1 MLDCKFSST
10 NEFIFS
16 KVREEMFQI
25 FKPLNSEQKLILF
38 SNLVVSAII
47 TMMLAFFMN
56 PGGDFSILFWIQN
69 HLWSVLPAF
78 INVFV
83 WNHYQ
88 IQLTNKNFFFK
99 FIVSWVLVLIT
110 TIIMKL
116 ILLLILVIIVYF
128 VSYGR
133 DIM

>member
-1 MLDCKFSST
+1 MNGMKKSK
-10 NEFIFS
+10 
-16 KVREEMFQI
+16 KVREDMFQH
-25 FKPLNSEQKLILF
+25 FKLLNSDQKVILF
-38 SNLVVSAII
+38 SNLVISAII

-56 PGGDFSILFWIQN
+56 PGGDFSILVLIQN

-78 INVFV
+78 INVLV

-99 FIVSWVLVLIT
+99 FLISWVLVLIT

-116 ILLLILVIIVYF
+116 ILLLILVLIVYF
-128 VSYGR
+128 VTSGR

>member
-1 MLDCKFSST
+1 MNGMKKSK
-10 NEFIFS
+10 
-16 KVREEMFQI
+16 KVRKDMLQN
-25 FKPLNSEQKLILF
+25 FKLLNSEQKLVLI

-56 PGGDFSILFWIQN
+56 TGGDFSILFWIQN

-99 FIVSWVLVLIT
+99 FLISWVLVLIT

-116 ILLLILVIIVYF
+116 ILLLILVLIVYF
-128 VSYGR
+128 VTSGR
-133 DIM
+133 GIM

>member
-1 MLDCKFSST
+1 MLQ
-10 NEFIFS
+10 N
-16 KVREEMFQI
+16 
-25 FKPLNSEQKLILF
+25 FKLLNSEQKLILF
-38 SNLVVSAII
+38 SNLLVSAII

-56 PGGDFSILFWIQN
+56 PGGDFSILVWIKN

-88 IQLTNKNFFFK
+88 IQLTDKNFFFK
-99 FIVSWVLVLIT
+99 FLISWVLVLIT

>member
-10 NEFIFS
+10 NESIYS
-16 KVREEMFQI
+16 KVREDMFQN
-25 FKPLNSEQKLILF
+25 FKLLNSEQKLILF

-56 PGGDFSILFWIQN
+56 PGGDFSILVWIQN

-99 FIVSWVLVLIT
+99 FLISWVLVLIT

-116 ILLLILVIIVYF
+116 ILLLILVLIVYF
-128 VSYGR
+128 VTSGR
-133 DIM
+133 GIM

>member
-1 MLDCKFSST
+1 MLQ
-10 NEFIFS
+10 N
-16 KVREEMFQI
+16 

-38 SNLVVSAII
+38 SNLLVSAII
-47 TMMLAFFMN
+47 TMLLAFFMN
-56 PGGDFSILFWIQN
+56 PGGDFSILGWIRN
-69 HLWSVLPAF
+69 HLWSILPAF

-88 IQLTNKNFFFK
+88 IQLTNKNLFFK
-99 FIVSWVLVLIT
+99 FLISWVLVLIT

>member
-1 MLDCKFSST
+1 MNGMKKSK
-10 NEFIFS
+10 
-16 KVREEMFQI
+16 KVRKDMLQN
-25 FKPLNSEQKLILF
+25 FKLLNSEQKLVLI

-99 FIVSWVLVLIT
+99 FLISWVLVLIT

-116 ILLLILVIIVYF
+116 ILLLILVLIVYF
-128 VSYGR
+128 VTSGR
-133 DIM
+133 GIM

>member
-1 MLDCKFSST
+1 MNGMKKSK
-10 NEFIFS
+10 
-16 KVREEMFQI
+16 KVRKDMLQN
-25 FKPLNSEQKLILF
+25 FKLLNSEQKLVLI

-56 PGGDFSILFWIQN
+56 PGGDFSILFWIRN

-99 FIVSWVLVLIT
+99 FLISWVLVLIT

-116 ILLLILVIIVYF
+116 ILLLILVLIVYF
-128 VSYGR
+128 VTSGR
-133 DIM
+133 GIM

>member
-16 KVREEMFQI
+16 KVRKDMFQN
-25 FKPLNSEQKLILF
+25 FKLLNSEKKLILF

-47 TMMLAFFMN
+47 TMMLVFFMN
-56 PGGDFSILFWIQN
+56 PGGDFSILFWIKN
-69 HLWSVLPAF
+69 HLWSILPAF

-88 IQLTNKNFFFK
+88 IQLTNKNLFFK
-99 FIVSWVLVLIT
+99 FLISWVLVLIT

-116 ILLLILVIIVYF
+116 ILLLILVIIVHF
-128 VSYGR
+128 VTSGR

>member
-1 MLDCKFSST
+1 MLQ
-10 NEFIFS
+10 N
-16 KVREEMFQI
+16 
-25 FKPLNSEQKLILF
+25 FKLLNSEQKLILF

-56 PGGDFSILFWIQN
+56 SGGDFSILVWIKT
-69 HLWSVLPAF
+69 HLWSVFPTF

-83 WNHYQ
+83 WNHYH

-99 FIVSWVLVLIT
+99 FLISWILVLIT
-110 TIIMKL
+110 TIILEL
-116 ILLLILVIIVYF
+116 ILLLILVLIVYL
-128 VSYGR
+128 VTYGR

>member
-1 MLDCKFSST
+1 MNGMKKSK
-10 NEFIFS
+10 
-16 KVREEMFQI
+16 KVRKDMLQN
-25 FKPLNSEQKLILF
+25 FKLLNSEQKLVLI

-56 PGGDFSILFWIQN
+56 PGGDFSILGWIRN
-69 HLWSVLPAF
+69 HLWSALPAF

-99 FIVSWVLVLIT
+99 FLISWVLVLIT

-116 ILLLILVIIVYF
+116 ILLLILLIIIHF
-128 VSYGR
+128 VTSGR

>member
-1 MLDCKFSST
+1 MNGMKKSK
-10 NEFIFS
+10 
-16 KVREEMFQI
+16 KVRKDMFQN
-25 FKPLNSEQKLILF
+25 FKLLNSDQKVILF
-38 SNLVVSAII
+38 SNLVISAII

-56 PGGDFSILFWIQN
+56 PGGDFSILVWIKN

-88 IQLTNKNFFFK
+88 IQLTKKNFFFK
-99 FIVSWVLVLIT
+99 FLISWLLVLVT

-116 ILLLILVIIVYF
+116 ILLLILVLIVYF

>member
-1 MLDCKFSST
+1 MNGMKKSK
-10 NEFIFS
+10 
-16 KVREEMFQI
+16 KVRKDMLQN
-25 FKPLNSEQKLILF
+25 FKLLNSEQKLVLI

-99 FIVSWVLVLIT
+99 FLISWVLVLIT
-110 TIIMKL
+110 TIIIKL
-116 ILLLILVIIVYF
+116 ILLLILVLIVYF
-128 VSYGR
+128 VTSGR
-133 DIM
+133 GIM

>member
-16 KVREEMFQI
+16 KVIEEMFQI

-56 PGGDFSILFWIQN
+56 PGGDFSILGWIKN
-69 HLWSVLPAF
+69 HLWSVLPSF

-99 FIVSWVLVLIT
+99 FIISWVLVLIT

>member
-1 MLDCKFSST
+1 MLQ
-10 NEFIFS
+10 N
-16 KVREEMFQI
+16 
-25 FKPLNSEQKLILF
+25 FKLLNSEQKLILF

-56 PGGDFSILFWIQN
+56 SGGDFSILVWIQN

-88 IQLTNKNFFFK
+88 IQLTNKNLFFK
-99 FIVSWVLVLIT
+99 FLISWVLVLIT

-116 ILLLILVIIVYF
+116 ILLLILVIIVHF
-128 VSYGR
+128 VTFGR

>member
-1 MLDCKFSST
+1 MLQ
-10 NEFIFS
+10 N
-16 KVREEMFQI
+16 
-25 FKPLNSEQKLILF
+25 FKQLNSEQKLILF
-38 SNLVVSAII
+38 SNLVVSGII

-56 PGGDFSILFWIQN
+56 PGGDFSILVWIRN
-69 HLWSVLPAF
+69 HLWS
-78 INVFV
+78 
-83 WNHYQ
+83 HYQ

>member
-16 KVREEMFQI
+16 KVRKDMLQN
-25 FKPLNSEQKLILF
+25 FKLLNSEQKLILF
-38 SNLVVSAII
+38 LNLVVSAII

-56 PGGDFSILFWIQN
+56 PGGDFSILFWIKN
-69 HLWSVLPAF
+69 YLWSVLPAF

-83 WNHYQ
+83 WNHYK

-99 FIVSWVLVLIT
+99 FLISWVLVLIT
-110 TIIMKL
+110 TIIMKV

-128 VSYGR
+128 VTYGR

>member
-1 MLDCKFSST
+1 MLQ
-10 NEFIFS
+10 N
-16 KVREEMFQI
+16 
-25 FKPLNSEQKLILF
+25 FKLLNSEQKLILC

-56 PGGDFSILFWIQN
+56 PGGDFSILVWIRN
-69 HLWSVLPAF
+69 HLWSILPAF

-88 IQLTNKNFFFK
+88 IQLTNKNLFFK
-99 FIVSWVLVLIT
+99 FLISWVLVLIT

-116 ILLLILVIIVYF
+116 ILLLILVIIVHF
-128 VSYGR
+128 VTSGR

>member
-1 MLDCKFSST
+1 MLQ
-10 NEFIFS
+10 N
-16 KVREEMFQI
+16 
-25 FKPLNSEQKLILF
+25 FKLLNSEQKLILF

-56 PGGDFSILFWIQN
+56 PGGDFSILFWIRN
-69 HLWSVLPAF
+69 HLWSILPAF

-99 FIVSWVLVLIT
+99 FLISWVLVLIT

>member
-1 MLDCKFSST
+1 MNGMKKSK
-10 NEFIFS
+10 
-16 KVREEMFQI
+16 KVRKDMFQN
-25 FKPLNSEQKLILF
+25 FKLLNSDQKLILF
-38 SNLVVSAII
+38 SNLVISAFI

-56 PGGDFSILFWIQN
+56 PGGDFSILVWIKN

-99 FIVSWVLVLIT
+99 FLISWVLVLIT

-116 ILLLILVIIVYF
+116 IFLLLLVLIVYF
-128 VSYGR
+128 VTYGR